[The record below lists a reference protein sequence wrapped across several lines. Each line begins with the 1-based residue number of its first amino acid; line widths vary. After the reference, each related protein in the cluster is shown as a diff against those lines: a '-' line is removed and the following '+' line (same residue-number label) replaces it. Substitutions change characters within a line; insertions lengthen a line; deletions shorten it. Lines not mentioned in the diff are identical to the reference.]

1 MPNRRL
7 LKGVVEISMAYRQDA
22 VQLLQLAAHI
32 FAQQIV
38 QFAHGH
44 HHPGMAQHCGACWTI
59 VQIDLPGL
67 RWVDRQRDS
76 LSRGSGSLSRAYS
89 RSAATGCQRS
99 PCGGRGLASSR
110 GLLAILARRHAMVA
124 LKQIAHHSR
133 AGEPLFA
140 GDLLD
145 GFAGG

>member
-1 MPNRRL
+1 M
-7 LKGVVEISMAYRQDA
+7 
-22 VQLLQLAAHI
+22 QLFEFPAHI

-44 HHPGMAQHCGACWTI
+44 HHPGMAQRYGARWTI
-59 VQIDLPGL
+59 AQIDLPGL
-67 RWVDRQRDS
+67 RWVDRQGGTFPVAWFR
-76 LSRGSGSLSRAYS
+76 LIESRIQPVDRHRLPAIGLRRARSGKL
-89 RSAATGCQRS
+89 QRM
-99 PCGGRGLASSR
+99 LFT
-110 GLLAILARRHAMVA
+110 ILARRHAVLA

-133 AGEPLFA
+133 TGESLFA